1 MAGALA
7 CVQSSWRCC
16 VARNLVRGRSI
27 SYRSFHD
34 AIPAIKQQPFVYS
47 QEVHAPMCSIRDLPC
62 DFPATS
68 SSQPQAQSSSTL
80 SKGRI
85 LLVDGSAVIFRAYYK
100 VMAKAHHNL
109 IPELESE
116 ADWVLTVFT
125 AFTTILGLLDLS
137 PSHFAVVFDH
147 KGGFAD
153 EQRCLT
159 FRHTMFPEY
168 KKNRPPT
175 PDTIYQGLDHL
186 RPALVAMG
194 IKVIEVPGVEA
205 DDVIAT
211 LAVSAATSEMKVR
224 IVSPDKDFFQILSP
238 DIRLLRMVSF
248 GMEEFSARFG
258 SLEPAQFVD
267 VLSLIGDTCDNI
279 PGKYYHTIDS
289 RLRSIT
295 CNIAG
300 IPGIGEKTAIELITK
315 FGSVENLLKQRDK
328 VTTKRALKG
337 LLADKGEAL
346 LSKRLVAL
354 RADLP
359 SYMLPFT
366 MDDFI
371 WRKVHDD
378 GQRLFQLLKAMS
390 SFVDGEIH
398 VELQDRI
405 LGLWKKLETKP

>member
-147 KGGFAD
+147 KG
-153 EQRCLT
+153 LT

-238 DIRLLRMVSF
+238 DIRLLRFVPKGAGMVSF

-279 PGKYYHTIDS
+279 P
-289 RLRSIT
+289 
-295 CNIAG
+295 G

>member
-16 VARNLVRGRSI
+16 VARNMVRGRSI

-34 AIPAIKQQPFVYS
+34 AIPAIKQQPFVYR

-147 KGGFAD
+147 KG
-153 EQRCLT
+153 LT

-238 DIRLLRMVSF
+238 DIRLLRFVPKGAGMVSF

-279 PGKYYHTIDS
+279 PG
-289 RLRSIT
+289 
-295 CNIAG
+295 

-315 FGSVENLLKQRDK
+315 FGSVENLLQQRDK